1 MSKALLGAWLLLCL
15 FISNEGG
22 TQKMQT
28 NPPIRVLIVT
38 GGHDRYADENP
49 SYRRL
54 VWQAIRWV
62 AGR

>member
-1 MSKALLGAWLLLCL
+1 
-15 FISNEGG
+15 
-22 TQKMQT
+22 MQT
-28 NPPIRVLIVT
+28 KPPIRVLIVT